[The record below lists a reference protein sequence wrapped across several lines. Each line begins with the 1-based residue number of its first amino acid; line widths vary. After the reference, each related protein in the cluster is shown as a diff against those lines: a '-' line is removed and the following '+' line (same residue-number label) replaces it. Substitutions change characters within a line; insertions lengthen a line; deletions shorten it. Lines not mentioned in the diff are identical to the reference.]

1 VTSVTLPDGLE
12 GPQIVA
18 AAADRGF
25 TLAPGYGKLK
35 SSTIR
40 IGHMGDH
47 TMSELE
53 AVLSVLDEIID
64 DSIGEVG

>member
-1 VTSVTLPDGLE
+1 VTSVVLPDGLS
-12 GPQIVA
+12 GPDIVA
-18 AAADRGF
+18 AARARGF

-47 TMSELE
+47 TIGELE
-53 AVLSVLDEIID
+53 QILGVLEEVID
-64 DSIGEVG
+64 GLIGGVE